1 MKFGRILAFV
11 LSVFLCLPMAWADD
25 EEDEELK
32 VQIIQVLKENEL
44 EIYSEAMKE
53 FQNMDTNDDGVVN
66 LQEFINFQSYGT
78 AEQKEQLFNL
88 IDDNH
93 DGKLKQNELWLF
105 IHKGMKKLK

>member
-1 MKFGRILAFV
+1 MKLGRILAFF

-32 VQIIQVLKENEL
+32 VQIIQVLKEHEL

-53 FQNMDTNDDGVVN
+53 FQNMDTDEDGYVD

-78 AEQKEQLFNL
+78 AEQKENAFNAV
-88 IDDNH
+88 DSDHN
-93 DGKLKQNELWLF
+93 GKLSQNELWMF
-105 IHKGMKKLK
+105 IHKSMKKLK